1 METAMTRLEFNP
13 SNQPTLGVEIELALV
28 DANTMA
34 LCSKN
39 AAILNRIPSEYADKI
54 KPELMQCYVEINTD
68 VCKGVSDVEADL
80 KPKLQVLSSAA
91 AAENVQLYWSG
102 THPFSTWRDQ
112 KITPN
117 DRYMGLVNLLQ
128 DTARQ
133 LVTFGLHV
141 HVASTAATKP

>member
-1 METAMTRLEFNP
+1 M
-13 SNQPTLGVEIELALV
+13 PTPWPYAAKMPRFSIAFP
-28 DANTMA
+28 ANMPT
-34 LCSKN
+34 
-39 AAILNRIPSEYADKI
+39 KI

-112 KITPN
+112 KNHT
-117 DRYMGLVNLLQ
+117 Q
-128 DTARQ
+128 
-133 LVTFGLHV
+133 
-141 HVASTAATKP
+141 